1 VGDASDQSEHSG
13 TRAGESAAGKGDL
26 LVSLSP
32 CLLVFLIGAR
42 GSGKTTVAR
51 LLAERLGW
59 SRVDADEML
68 EARAGCSIRAVFAAE
83 GEAGF
88 REREAQILAELAQR
102 SRCVIATG
110 GGVVL
115 REANRALL
123 RRGRVVWLTAD
134 ADTLWS
140 RMQGDRT
147 TAERRPALTVGGQA
161 EVAEVL
167 RVREPLYRA
176 CADLV
181 VPTAGRSPEDIAA
194 EIFAAW
200 YSPVSR

>member
-1 VGDASDQSEHSG
+1 VTEDTAQSRPPIPLAG
-13 TRAGESAAGKGDL
+13 TSAPAESHP
-26 LVSLSP
+26 VTLSP
-32 CLLVFLIGAR
+32 CHLVFLVGAR

-51 LLAERLGW
+51 LLAGRLGW
-59 SRVDADEML
+59 SWVDADEVL
-68 EARAGCSIRAVFAAE
+68 EARAGQSIRAVFEAE

-88 REREAQILAELAQR
+88 REREAEVLAELAQR
-102 SRCVIATG
+102 SRHIIATG

-115 REANRALL
+115 REANRTLL

-134 ADTLWS
+134 ADTLWC

-147 TAERRPALTVGGQA
+147 TAERRPALTVGGRV

-181 VPTAGRSPEDIAA
+181 VATAGRLPEEVAA
-194 EIFAAW
+194 EIVAAW
-200 YSPVSR
+200 FAPVAS